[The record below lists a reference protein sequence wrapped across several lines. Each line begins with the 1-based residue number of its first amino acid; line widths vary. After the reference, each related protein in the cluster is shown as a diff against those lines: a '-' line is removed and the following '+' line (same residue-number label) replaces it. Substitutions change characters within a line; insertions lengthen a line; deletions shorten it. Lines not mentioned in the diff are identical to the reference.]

1 MDVPPL
7 IGFRMPVMTETAAP
21 KSLSALEW
29 ARINSVFLDMD
40 GTLLDLNFDTY
51 FWTEHVPRRYAEK
64 HGLDLAHAKDQL
76 YPRFHAV
83 AGTMDWYCLDYWTR
97 ELGLDIALLKEEV
110 EHLIAIH
117 PLVPEFLERL
127 RGIGKR
133 VVLVTNAHMKSLEL
147 KMERTRLAGHFDAI
161 ICSHQFGLP
170 KEDVAFWGRL
180 QDQEPFV
187 PAATLLVDDSLPV
200 LRAARDYGLGFL
212 RAVARPDSQQP
223 PRASAEFVAI
233 DSFDDIMPD
242 VDTTLS

>member
-1 MDVPPL
+1 MAA
-7 IGFRMPVMTETAAP
+7 MTEVTAP
-21 KSLSALEW
+21 KSSLALEW
-29 ARINSVFLDMD
+29 SGIGTVFLDMD

-51 FWTEHVPRRYAEK
+51 FWTEHVPWRYAERN
-64 HGLDLAHAKDQL
+64 GLDLAQAKAQL

-110 EHLIAIH
+110 EHLIAVH

-127 RGIGKR
+127 RGNGKR

-170 KEDVAFWGRL
+170 KENRAFWGAL
-180 QDQEPFV
+180 QEREPFV
-187 PAATLLVDDSLPV
+187 PATTLLVDDSLPV
-200 LRAARDYGLGFL
+200 LRSARDYGIGHL
-212 RAVARPDSQQP
+212 RAVARPDSRQP
-223 PRASAEFVAI
+223 SRECAEFAAI
-233 DSFDDIMPD
+233 DSFADIMPGAD
-242 VDTTLS
+242 